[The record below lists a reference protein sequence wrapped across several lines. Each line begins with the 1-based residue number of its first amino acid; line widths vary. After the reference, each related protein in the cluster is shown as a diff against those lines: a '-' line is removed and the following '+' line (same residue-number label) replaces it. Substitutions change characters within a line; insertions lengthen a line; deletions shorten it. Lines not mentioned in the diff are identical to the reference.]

1 MTYPINSNNFR
12 IPPPPSKKKKE
23 KSTKELKKIENH
35 WLSFRYR
42 HINVNEV

>member
-1 MTYPINSNNFR
+1 MTYPINNNNFNPPS
-12 IPPPPSKKKKE
+12 PPPKKKE

-35 WLSFRYR
+35 WLSLRYR